1 MLIYDK
7 GYDLLNPLDAIERNK
22 QDIQDFKDANQ
33 TIAEFGI
40 TVVGILSS
48 ADQLPASGDNFG
60 DAYLIGTE
68 TPYDMRVWTRN
79 IPEQRAMW
87 VDLGAFP
94 LQGPQGPKGDKGS
107 QIYSGNGLPTITGQE
122 GDIYINTAT
131 GILYQYEG
139 TEWKEKFS
147 IKGPMGPRGLQGLQG
162 IQGPKGETGSM
173 GPIGPRGIQGPKGDY
188 GPSFNIQG
196 TLASTANLPTPTE
209 DMKSKGYCYIIP
221 DAEGVK
227 HVWVI
232 QGTDTLQWTDLGTA
246 GVQGPKGN
254 PGVGIDTLKYLHLTK
269 GNIKLTYNPT
279 DGIFLTSTGRAT
291 YKGENYHD
299 EDRDFDAT
307 LKLPIV
313 GKDGITID
321 KAADSEKIEISGSG
335 CVQKDT
341 SVAAQ
346 QVYGHAS
353 NGYPQMFYVTT
364 GNSNPNWL
372 CMYQAATSGAT
383 EPTGTGRLI
392 TQDPTQPYQAANKH
406 YVDDNY
412 YKKSRVV
419 DVSVCCLIPSTTT
432 SNGVAELVKGVEW
445 YGNNAPENIV
455 MLSALDQKVP
465 GDNTK
470 YTGDKEPTGNGT
482 VIVPE
487 PTRPYH
493 AANKKYVDNAVTNA
507 VIGDLVFKTLFSNH
521 QSIVGQGNIDLY
533 KHHVAITLN
542 YLGADYVFYTDI
554 YSSMN
559 FAIDSLTNLK
569 TYLGDNF
576 VQGFYG
582 ANKVVVT
589 PDLIRYSMQG
599 TLTPTTFY
607 CSIDTKNS
615 YSLQETPISGIT
627 FTDTVTTI

>member
-7 GYDLLNPLDAIERNK
+7 GYDLLNPLDAIEKNK
-22 QDIQDFKDANQ
+22 QDIQAFKDANQ

-162 IQGPKGETGSM
+162 IQGQKGETGRM
-173 GPIGPRGIQGPKGDY
+173 GPIGPQGIQGPKGDY

-196 TLASTANLPTPTE
+196 TLSSTANLPTPTE

-221 DAEGVK
+221 DAQGIK
-227 HVWVI
+227 HVWII
-232 QGTDTLQWTDLGTA
+232 QGTDTLQWTDLGPS
-246 GVQGPKGN
+246 GVQGPKGDT
-254 PGVGIDTLKYLHLTK
+254 GTGIDTLKYLHLTK
-269 GNIKLTYNPT
+269 GNIKAQYQPQ

-299 EDRDFDAT
+299 EDHDFDAT
-307 LKLPIV
+307 LRLPIF

-321 KAADSEKIEISGSG
+321 KAADSEKIEISGSSFL
-335 CVQKDT
+335 QKDT
-341 SVAAQ
+341 RNTGIRRAYTVNENGTNQEMMNIEVDVGPYNVYSLARRDGKNSVHGL
-346 QVYGHAS
+346 VPDS
-353 NGYPQMFYVTT
+353 
-364 GNSNPNWL
+364 
-372 CMYQAATSGAT
+372 
-383 EPTGTGRLI
+383 PTNTVLL
-392 TQDPTQPYQAANKH
+392 NKK

-412 YKKSRVV
+412 VKKVTTATQDSRVYGLNKDGTQTV
-419 DVSVCCLIPSTTT
+419 FPLAQNVPA
-432 SNGVAELVKGVEW
+432 GHQVAQ
-445 YGNNAPENIV
+445 YTADANIRTNKPI
-455 MLSALDQKVP
+455 SDLDC
-465 GDNTK
+465 
-470 YTGDKEPTGNGT
+470 
-482 VIVPE
+482 
-487 PTRPYH
+487 
-493 AANKKYVDNAVTNA
+493 ANKKYVDDAIAGLNPQ
-507 VIGDLVFKTLFSNH
+507 FKTLFGS
-521 QSIVGQGNIDLY
+521 QSIVGTGNIDLY
-533 KHHVAITLN
+533 RHHVKLSKTVSTEAALSE
-542 YLGADYVFYTDI
+542 YEYYTDI
-554 YSSMN
+554 ISSQN
-559 FAIDSLTNLK
+559 FPIQSLTDLK
-569 TYLGDNF
+569 TYLGNEF
-576 VQGFYG
+576 VKDIYG
-582 ANKVVVT
+582 WCTQTTTASGAVNKVYYG
-589 PDLIRYSMQG
+589 LAM
-599 TLTPTTFY
+599 
-607 CSIDTKNS
+607 
-615 YSLQETPISGIT
+615 
-627 FTDTVTTI
+627 TDTVILYQSMSNQGKLSQESITYYTITDTITTI

>member
-22 QDIQDFKDANQ
+22 QDIQAFKDANQ

-162 IQGPKGETGSM
+162 VKGDKGETGER
-173 GPIGPRGIQGPKGDY
+173 GPIGPMGTQGPKGDY

-196 TLASTANLPTPTE
+196 TLASTANLPHPTA
-209 DMKSKGYCYIIP
+209 DMKRGGYSYIIP
-221 DAEGVK
+221 DTEGVK

-246 GVQGPKGN
+246 GVQGERGPQGI
-254 PGVGIDTLKYLHLTK
+254 GIDTLTDLNLTL
-269 GNIKLTYNPT
+269 GDTTVQYNTT
-279 DGIFLTSTGRAT
+279 DGIQLTSTGRAT
-291 YKGENYHD
+291 YNGEQHD
-299 EDRDFDAT
+299 FTSDLA
-307 LKLPIV
+307 LPIV
-313 GKDGITID
+313 GKDGITIN

-335 CVQKDT
+335 LVKHYRNTGSTRAYIVGPNNNDDT
-341 SVAAQ
+341 IIIR
-346 QVYGHAS
+346 
-353 NGYPQMFYVTT
+353 
-364 GNSNPNWL
+364 
-372 CMYQAATSGAT
+372 SGAT
-383 EPTGTGRLI
+383 NAGSTLMLRAGDGSSEVAMPETPVDLSI
-392 TQDPTQPYQAANKH
+392 TNKK

-412 YKKSRVV
+412 RAK
-419 DVSVCCLIPSTTT
+419 I
-432 SNGVAELVKGVEW
+432 
-445 YGNNAPENIV
+445 
-455 MLSALDQKVP
+455 
-465 GDNTK
+465 
-470 YTGDKEPTGNGT
+470 KEPTGLMRAYIVNVQGQDDSIIVGT
-482 VIVPE
+482 SDGSSTPNRLCLYRSDTSGTTE
-487 PTRPYH
+487 PTGYLVVHTPLNAYQC
-493 AANKKYVDNAVTNA
+493 ANKKYVDEAVAAGT
-507 VIGDLVFKTLFSNH
+507 GTLQFKTLFGT
-521 QSIVGQGNIDLY
+521 QDIVGQGNIDLY
-533 KHHVAITLN
+533 KHHVKISITASS
-542 YLGADYVFYTDI
+542 YSFEFYTDI
-554 YSSMN
+554 ISSQN
-559 FAIDSLTNLK
+559 FPITSLTDLK
-569 TYLGDNF
+569 TYLGNEFTKD
-576 VQGFYG
+576 VYG
-582 ANKVVVT
+582 EGMYDSDKIVGLYITETAVKY
-589 PDLIRYSMQG
+589 LKAG
-599 TLTPTTFY
+599 TLSAL
-607 CSIDTKNS
+607 SISTA
-615 YSLQETPISGIT
+615 TI
-627 FTDTVTTI
+627 TDTVTTI

>member
-107 QIYSGNGLPTITGQE
+107 QFYSGNGLPTITGQE
-122 GDIYINTAT
+122 GDIYINTST

-162 IQGPKGETGSM
+162 IQGPKGETGNM
-173 GPIGPRGIQGPKGDY
+173 GPMGPRGIQGPKGDY

-221 DAEGVK
+221 DEQGVK
-227 HVWVI
+227 HVWII
-232 QGTDTLQWTDLGTA
+232 QGTDTLQWTDLGPS
-246 GVQGPKGN
+246 GVQGPKGDK
-254 PGVGIDTLKYLHLTK
+254 GTGIDTLKYLYLTKTK
-269 GNIKLTYNPT
+269 GNIKLQYKPQ
-279 DGIFLTSTGRAT
+279 DGILLTSISRAT

-299 EDRDFDAT
+299 EDHDFDTT
-307 LKLPIV
+307 LLLPIF

-335 CVQKDT
+335 CVQVNPITSGSFILYGQGYDGATGKTRPQYVQYEVSGAVANSIAQRRDNASLEAVFPDDPNDLTLTNKKYVDNNYVKKDT
-341 SVAAQ
+341 TSARV
-346 QVYGHAS
+346 VYGHNQDLS
-353 NGYPQMFYVTT
+353 KQMFYISENN
-364 GNSNPNWL
+364 GNPNWL
-372 CMYQAATSGAT
+372 VKYSGDDKAGAT
-383 EPTGTGRLI
+383 EPQGIGRI
-392 TQDPTQPYQAANKH
+392 CSKEPTQPYQ
-406 YVDDNY
+406 
-412 YKKSRVV
+412 
-419 DVSVCCLIPSTTT
+419 L
-432 SNGVAELVKGVEW
+432 
-445 YGNNAPENIV
+445 
-455 MLSALDQKVP
+455 
-465 GDNTK
+465 
-470 YTGDKEPTGNGT
+470 
-482 VIVPE
+482 
-487 PTRPYH
+487 
-493 AANKKYVDNAVTNA
+493 ANKKYVDEAIAGANPQN
-507 VIGDLVFKTLFSNH
+507 FKTLFGS
-521 QSIVGQGNIDLY
+521 QSIVGTGNIDLY
-533 KHHVAITLN
+533 KHHVKLSKSSSTAAATN
-542 YLGADYVFYTDI
+542 EYEYYTDI
-554 YSSMN
+554 ISSQN
-559 FAIDSLTNLK
+559 FPIESLTDLK
-569 TYLGDNF
+569 TYLGNEF
-576 VQGFYG
+576 VKDIYGFCTQTNTDSG
-582 ANKVVVT
+582 IVNKVYYG
-589 PDLIRYSMQG
+589 ISMTETLVLYQG
-599 TLTPTTFY
+599 MSNQGKLSQQ
-607 CSIDTKNS
+607 SIGEFT
-615 YSLQETPISGIT
+615 I
-627 FTDTVTTI
+627 TDTVTAI

>member
-22 QDIQDFKDANQ
+22 QDIQAFKDANQ

-162 IQGPKGETGSM
+162 IQGPKGETGRM
-173 GPIGPRGIQGPKGDY
+173 GPIGPQGIQGPKGDY

-196 TLASTANLPTPTE
+196 TLSSTANLPTPTA

-221 DAEGVK
+221 DAQGIK

-232 QGTDTLQWTDLGTA
+232 QGTDTLQWTDLGPS
-246 GVQGPKGN
+246 GIQGPKGDT
-254 PGVGIDTLKYLHLTK
+254 GTGIDTLKYLHLTK
-269 GNIKLTYNPT
+269 GNIKAQYYPQ
-279 DGIFLTSTGRAT
+279 DGIMLTSTGRAT
-291 YKGENYHD
+291 YTGENYHD
-299 EDRDFDAT
+299 EDHDFDAT
-307 LKLPIV
+307 LKLPIF

-335 CVQKDT
+335 CVQKTNDSYVLYGTTSGGVQLNRSFADNPKAGAIVQYSNEGSLKGNMGDNPAGNVLTNKNYVDNNFVKKDT
-341 SVAAQ
+341 TPGRVIYAHEA
-346 QVYGHAS
+346 
-353 NGYPQMFYVTT
+353 NGRPIMLYPQT
-364 GNSNPNWL
+364 GNTTLNAWWIPIYVEAGN
-372 CMYQAATSGAT
+372 GDNVV
-383 EPTGTGRLI
+383 GTGVLLTNI
-392 TQDPTQPYQAANKH
+392 PTKPYQ
-406 YVDDNY
+406 
-412 YKKSRVV
+412 
-419 DVSVCCLIPSTTT
+419 C
-432 SNGVAELVKGVEW
+432 
-445 YGNNAPENIV
+445 
-455 MLSALDQKVP
+455 
-465 GDNTK
+465 
-470 YTGDKEPTGNGT
+470 
-482 VIVPE
+482 
-487 PTRPYH
+487 
-493 AANKKYVDNAVTNA
+493 ANKKYVDDAVAGLNPQ
-507 VIGDLVFKTLFSNH
+507 FKTLFGS
-521 QSIVGQGNIDLY
+521 QSIVGTGNIDLY
-533 KHHVAITLN
+533 KHHVKISTN
-542 YLGADYVFYTDI
+542 SGTYSYEYYTDI
-554 YSSMN
+554 ISSQN
-559 FAIDSLTNLK
+559 FPIESLTDLK
-569 TYLGDNF
+569 TYLGDKF
-576 VQGFYG
+576 VKDIYG
-582 ANKVVVT
+582 E
-589 PDLIRYSMQG
+589 G
-599 TLTPTTFY
+599 TEDTDTTIGIY
-607 CSIDTKNS
+607 MTQAAIKYLQAGSLHAHSISTA
-615 YSLQETPISGIT
+615 TI
-627 FTDTVTTI
+627 TDTVTAI

>member
-162 IQGPKGETGSM
+162 IQGPKGEM
-173 GPIGPRGIQGPKGDY
+173 GPIGPMGPRGFKGDKGDY

-221 DAEGVK
+221 DTEGVK
-227 HVWVI
+227 HVWII
-232 QGTDTLQWTDLGTA
+232 QGTDTLQWTDLGPS
-246 GVQGPKGN
+246 GVQGPKGDT
-254 PGVGIDTLKYLHLTK
+254 GTGIDTLKFLYLTR
-269 GNIKLTYNPT
+269 GNIKANYYPKN
-279 DGIFLTSTGRAT
+279 GIDITSISRAT

-299 EDRDFDAT
+299 EDYDFKT
-307 LKLPIV
+307 FLQLPIF

-335 CVQKDT
+335 LV
-341 SVAAQ
+341 Q
-346 QVYGHAS
+346 QV
-353 NGYPQMFYVTT
+353 TT
-364 GNSNPNWL
+364 
-372 CMYQAATSGAT
+372 A
-383 EPTGTGRLI
+383 
-392 TQDPTQPYQAANKH
+392 TQDARVYGLWANGEQAVFKLSQNIPEDYNVAQYTADANIRTSTPINDLDCTNKK

-412 YKKSRVV
+412 VKKATTN
-419 DVSVCCLIPSTTT
+419 DISVYALNT
-432 SNGVAELVKGVEW
+432 SGDITKGVMW
-445 YGNNAPENIV
+445 YGNNASGNIV
-455 MLSALDQKVP
+455 SLSHLDQTLP
-465 GDNTK
+465 SDNTK
-470 YTGDKEPTGNGT
+470 YTGDIKPKDKGT
-482 VIVPE
+482 VLVPE

-493 AANKKYVDNAVTNA
+493 AANKKYVDEAVAGLNPQ
-507 VIGDLVFKTLFSNH
+507 FKTLFGS
-521 QSIVGQGNIDLY
+521 QSIVGTGNIDLY
-533 KHHVAITLN
+533 KHHVKISTN
-542 YLGADYVFYTDI
+542 SGTYSYEYYTDI
-554 YSSMN
+554 ISSQN
-559 FAIDSLTNLK
+559 FPIESLTDLK
-569 TYLGDNF
+569 TYLGDKF
-576 VQGFYG
+576 TKDIYG
-582 ANKVVVT
+582 E
-589 PDLIRYSMQG
+589 G
-599 TLTPTTFY
+599 TE
-607 CSIDTKNS
+607 D
-615 YSLQETPISGIT
+615 
-627 FTDTVTTI
+627 TDTTIGIYMTQAAIKYLQAGSLHAHSISTATISDTITTI

>member
-162 IQGPKGETGSM
+162 IQGVKGETGER
-173 GPIGPRGIQGPKGDY
+173 GPIGPQGIQGPKGDY

-209 DMKSKGYCYIIP
+209 DMKNKGYSYIIP
-221 DAEGVK
+221 DTEGVK
-227 HVWVI
+227 HLWVI
-232 QGTDTLQWTDLGTA
+232 QGTDTLQWTDLGPS
-246 GVQGPKGN
+246 GLQGPKGD
-254 PGVGIDTLKYLHLTK
+254 PGTGIDTLKYLHLTK
-269 GNIKLTYNPT
+269 GNIKAEYYPA

-299 EDRDFDAT
+299 EDHDFDAT
-307 LKLPIV
+307 LKLPIF
-313 GKDGITID
+313 GKDGITIN
-321 KAADSEKIEISGSG
+321 KATDSEKIEISGSELLLKPANPRG
-335 CVQKDT
+335 DNYNLKGVDSLGNQKDILL
-341 SVAAQ
+341 
-346 QVYGHAS
+346 S
-353 NGYPQMFYVTT
+353 NSLDITGAVLRTAGGRIFGY
-364 GNSNPNWL
+364 
-372 CMYQAATSGAT
+372 C
-383 EPTGTGRLI
+383 ED
-392 TQDPTQPYQAANKH
+392 TQTYDTPYTLTNKK

-412 YKKSRVV
+412 VKKTKPNSSYYQLYGLNTIGEQTFPV
-419 DVSVCCLIPSTTT
+419 DNSEGQIGAISKFWQSEVGANPP
-432 SNGVAELVKGVEW
+432 KG
-445 YGNNAPENIV
+445 Y
-455 MLSALDQKVP
+455 LLT
-465 GDNTK
+465 NT
-470 YTGDKEPTGNGT
+470 PTK
-482 VIVPE
+482 
-487 PTRPYH
+487 PYQC
-493 AANKKYVDNAVTNA
+493 ANKKYVDDAIAGANPQ
-507 VIGDLVFKTLFSNH
+507 FKTLFGT
-521 QSIVGQGNIDLY
+521 QSIVGTGNIDLY
-533 KHHVAITLN
+533 KHHVKFSKTSSTSAATN
-542 YLGADYVFYTDI
+542 EYEYYTDI
-554 YSSMN
+554 ISSQN
-559 FAIDSLTNLK
+559 FPISSLTDLK
-569 TYLGDNF
+569 TYLGNEF
-576 VQGFYG
+576 VKDIYGWCTQTTIDSGLVKKVYYGLSMTETVILYQSVSNQGKLSEE
-582 ANKVVVT
+582 N
-589 PDLIRYSMQG
+589 I
-599 TLTPTTFY
+599 TTFT
-607 CSIDTKNS
+607 I
-615 YSLQETPISGIT
+615 
-627 FTDTVTTI
+627 TDTVTTI

>member
-1 MLIYDK
+1 MLK
-7 GYDLLNPLDAIERNK
+7 FGNQEFRNLEEQVLK
-22 QDIQDFKDANQ
+22 NQQDIQDFKDGNQ

-173 GPIGPRGIQGPKGDY
+173 GPMGPRGIQGPKGDY

-209 DMKSKGYCYIIP
+209 DMKNKGYAYIIP
-221 DAEGVK
+221 DAQGVK
-227 HVWVI
+227 NVWVI

-246 GVQGPKGN
+246 GVQGPKGE
-254 PGVGIDTLKYLHLTK
+254 PGVGIDTLKYLHLTNRELRAK
-269 GNIKLTYNPT
+269 YYPQ
-279 DGIFLTSTGRAT
+279 DGIELTSTSRAI

-299 EDRDFDAT
+299 ENRDFETT
-307 LKLPIV
+307 LKIPIF
-313 GKDGITID
+313 GKDGITIN

-335 CVQKDT
+335 CVQVVPIT
-341 SVAAQ
+341 NGSFIL
-346 QVYGHAS
+346 YGQ
-353 NGYPQMFYVTT
+353 GY
-364 GNSNPNWL
+364 NPKGETRPFNVK
-372 CMYQAATSGAT
+372 YSISGAVAGSIAQRKDNASL
-383 EPTGTGRLI
+383 EAVFPD
-392 TQDPTQPYQAANKH
+392 DPNDLT
-406 YVDDNY
+406 
-412 YKKSRVV
+412 
-419 DVSVCCLIPSTTT
+419 LT
-432 SNGVAELVKGVEW
+432 
-445 YGNNAPENIV
+445 
-455 MLSALDQKVP
+455 
-465 GDNTK
+465 
-470 YTGDKEPTGNGT
+470 
-482 VIVPE
+482 
-487 PTRPYH
+487 
-493 AANKKYVDNAVTNA
+493 NKKYVDNNYVAKSASTNTVMIYARQSGREIEQQMDYSNTATSQFVPRRDVGGSIYIPDSSIGRSDYNFASGQEAVNKKYVDDA
-507 VIGDLVFKTLFSNH
+507 VAAANPHNFKTLFGN

-533 KHHVAITLN
+533 KHHVKISTN
-542 YLGADYVFYTDI
+542 SGTYSYEYYTDI
-554 YSSMN
+554 ISSQN
-559 FAIDSLTNLK
+559 FPIESITDLK
-569 TYLGDNF
+569 TYLGNEFTKDI
-576 VQGFYG
+576 YG
-582 ANKVVVT
+582 E
-589 PDLIRYSMQG
+589 G
-599 TLTPTTFY
+599 TEDTDKTIGIYMTQAAIKYLQAGSLHAH
-607 CSIDTKNS
+607 SISTA
-615 YSLQETPISGIT
+615 TI
-627 FTDTVTTI
+627 TDTVTSI

>member
-1 MLIYDK
+1 MLK
-7 GYDLLNPLDAIERNK
+7 FGNQEFRNLEEQVLK
-22 QDIQDFKDANQ
+22 NQQDIQDFKDGNQ

-162 IQGPKGETGSM
+162 IQGIKGDKGETGAV
-173 GPIGPRGIQGPKGDY
+173 GPQGIQGPPGAY

-196 TLASTANLPTPTE
+196 TLASTANLPTPTA

-221 DAEGVK
+221 DAQGVK

-232 QGTDTLQWTDLGTA
+232 QGTDTLQWTDLGTS
-246 GVQGPKGN
+246 GVQGPKGDK
-254 PGVGIDTLKYLHLTK
+254 GTGIDTLKYLHLTK
-269 GNIKLTYNPT
+269 GNIKAKYYPQ
-279 DGIFLTSTGRAT
+279 DGIDITSTGRAT
-291 YKGENYHD
+291 YRGENYHD
-299 EDRDFDAT
+299 EDHDFDAT
-307 LKLPIV
+307 LRLPIF
-313 GKDGITID
+313 GKDGITIS
-321 KAADSEKIEISGSG
+321 KAADLEKIEISGSG
-335 CVQKDT
+335 CVQQVTT
-341 SVAAQ
+341 STQDAR
-346 QVYGHAS
+346 VYGLNADGTQTVFALS
-353 NGYPQMFYVTT
+353 KNVPEEYNVAQYTT
-364 GNSNPNWL
+364 GNNIR
-372 CMYQAATSGAT
+372 TS
-383 EPTGTGRLI
+383 EPVNDLDCT
-392 TQDPTQPYQAANKH
+392 NKK

-412 YKKSRVV
+412 YKKAKVN
-419 DVSVCCLIPSTTT
+419 DVSVCLLTPDTTT
-432 SNGVAELVKGVEW
+432 SSSSELYRGTEW
-445 YGNNAPENIV
+445 YGNNAPGNIV
-455 MLSALDQKVP
+455 MLSDKDQLVP
-465 GDNTK
+465 GSTTS
-470 YTGDKEPTGNGT
+470 YTGDNRPSYKGT

-493 AANKKYVDNAVTNA
+493 VANKKYVDEAVTNA
-507 VIGDLVFKTLFSNH
+507 VIGDTVFKTLFSNH

-533 KHHVAITLN
+533 KHHVKISTN
-542 YLGADYVFYTDI
+542 SGTYSYDFYTDI
-554 YSSMN
+554 ISSQN
-559 FAIDSLTNLK
+559 FPINSLTDLK
-569 TYLGDNF
+569 TYLGNEFTKDIYGEGKEDNDKTIGIYMTQIA
-576 VQGFYG
+576 VNYLQAGSLH
-582 ANKVVVT
+582 AH
-589 PDLIRYSMQG
+589 
-599 TLTPTTFY
+599 
-607 CSIDTKNS
+607 SISTA
-615 YSLQETPISGIT
+615 TI
-627 FTDTVTTI
+627 TDTVTTI

>member
-7 GYDLLNPLDAIERNK
+7 GYDLLNPLDAIEKNK
-22 QDIQDFKDANQ
+22 QDIQAFKDANQ

-162 IQGPKGETGSM
+162 IQGPKGETGRI

-196 TLASTANLPTPTE
+196 TLSSTANLPTPTE

-221 DAEGVK
+221 DAQGIK
-227 HVWVI
+227 HVWII
-232 QGTDTLQWTDLGTA
+232 QGTDTLQWTDLGPS
-246 GVQGPKGN
+246 GVQGPKGDT
-254 PGVGIDTLKYLHLTK
+254 GTGIDTLKYLHLTK
-269 GNIKLTYNPT
+269 GNIKVQYQPQ

-299 EDRDFDAT
+299 EDHDFDAT
-307 LKLPIV
+307 LKLPIL
-313 GKDGITID
+313 GKDGITIN

-335 CVQKDT
+335 CVQRGTNVQVTNKGH
-341 SVAAQ
+341 
-346 QVYGHAS
+346 VYGY
-353 NGYPQMFYVTT
+353 NGDGTKVIDKEFIVNQDAEMESIALRTNKGELIANTT
-364 GNSNPNWL
+364 NT
-372 CMYQAATSGAT
+372 ATDNT
-383 EPTGTGRLI
+383 LT
-392 TQDPTQPYQAANKH
+392 NKK

-412 YKKSRVV
+412 YKKRKVY
-419 DVSVCCLIPSTTT
+419 DVSVCLLTPDTTT
-432 SNGVAELVKGVEW
+432 GGSSELYKYVEW

-455 MLSALDQKVP
+455 MLSDKDQKVP

-470 YTGDKEPTGNGT
+470 YTGDTRPTANGT

-493 AANKKYVDNAVTNA
+493 AANKKYVDDAVAGLNPQ
-507 VIGDLVFKTLFSNH
+507 FKTLFGS
-521 QSIVGQGNIDLY
+521 QSIVGTGNIDLY
-533 KHHVAITLN
+533 KHHVKLSKTSSTAAATSE
-542 YLGADYVFYTDI
+542 YEYYTDI
-554 YSSMN
+554 ISSQN
-559 FAIDSLTNLK
+559 FPIESLTDLK
-569 TYLGDNF
+569 TYLGNEF
-576 VQGFYG
+576 VKDIYGFCTQT
-582 ANKVVVT
+582 NT
-589 PDLIRYSMQG
+589 D
-599 TLTPTTFY
+599 
-607 CSIDTKNS
+607 
-615 YSLQETPISGIT
+615 SGIVKKVYYGLSMT
-627 FTDTVTTI
+627 DTLVLYQSVSNKGELSQLSIGEFTITDTVTAI

>member
-22 QDIQDFKDANQ
+22 QDIQAFKDANQ

-162 IQGPKGETGSM
+162 IQGIKGDTGER
-173 GPIGPRGIQGPKGDY
+173 GPIGPRGIQGPPGAY

-221 DAEGVK
+221 DAQGIK
-227 HVWVI
+227 HVWII

-254 PGVGIDTLKYLHLTK
+254 TGTGIDTLKYLHLTK
-269 GNIKLTYNPT
+269 GNIKAQYQPQ

-299 EDRDFDAT
+299 EDHDFDAT
-307 LKLPIV
+307 LKLPIF
-313 GKDGITID
+313 GKDGITIN
-321 KAADSEKIEISGSG
+321 KAADSEKIEISGSELLKKTTTPFIVYSTNG
-335 CVQKDT
+335 DGKQINRPITSSAISGYIPQYSNYGTIRTQNPDVDT
-341 SVAAQ
+341 D
-346 QVYGHAS
+346 
-353 NGYPQMFYVTT
+353 
-364 GNSNPNWL
+364 
-372 CMYQAATSGAT
+372 AT
-383 EPTGTGRLI
+383 
-392 TQDPTQPYQAANKH
+392 NKK

-412 YKKSRVV
+412 VKLV
-419 DVSVCCLIPSTTT
+419 DPGVFDVLKVYGYIASHGKQPILIEGNTGPRNYT
-432 SNGVAELVKGVEW
+432 LVYRNE
-445 YGNNAPENIV
+445 NATFEVGEP
-455 MLSALDQKVP
+455 Q
-465 GDNTK
+465 T
-470 YTGDKEPTGNGT
+470 DKNPAT
-482 VIVPE
+482 
-487 PTRPYH
+487 
-493 AANKKYVDNAVTNA
+493 KKYVDDAVAGLNPQ
-507 VIGDLVFKTLFSNH
+507 FKTLFGS
-521 QSIVGQGNIDLY
+521 QSIVGTGNIDLY
-533 KHHVAITLN
+533 KHHVKLSKTSSTAAATSE
-542 YLGADYVFYTDI
+542 YEYYTDI
-554 YSSMN
+554 ISSQN
-559 FAIDSLTNLK
+559 FPINSLTDLK
-569 TYLGDNF
+569 TYLGNEF
-576 VQGFYG
+576 VKDIYG
-582 ANKVVVT
+582 YCTQTTIDSGIVNKVYYG
-589 PDLIRYSMQG
+589 ISMTETLVLYQG
-599 TLTPTTFY
+599 MSNQGKLSQQ
-607 CSIDTKNS
+607 SIGEFT
-615 YSLQETPISGIT
+615 I
-627 FTDTVTTI
+627 TDTVTTI

>member
-22 QDIQDFKDANQ
+22 QDIQAFKDANQ

-48 ADQLPASGDNFG
+48 ANQLPASGDNFG
-60 DAYLIGTE
+60 DAYLIGTK

-162 IQGPKGETGSM
+162 IQGLKGETGSM
-173 GPIGPRGIQGPKGDY
+173 GPMGPRGIQGPKGDY

-209 DMKSKGYCYIIP
+209 DMKNKGYAYIIP
-221 DAEGVK
+221 DAQGVK

-232 QGTDTLQWTDLGTA
+232 QGTDTLQWTDLGPS
-246 GVQGPKGN
+246 GIKGEKGE
-254 PGVGIDTLKYLHLTK
+254 PGVGINTLKYLHLTK
-269 GNIKLTYNPT
+269 GNIKLNYYPQ

-299 EDRDFDAT
+299 EDHDFDTT
-307 LKLPIV
+307 LKLPIF
-313 GKDGITID
+313 GKDGITIN
-321 KAADSEKIEISGSG
+321 KVADSEKIEISGSG
-335 CVQKDT
+335 CVQKTNAPFVLYGTTTEGAQLNRSFTNNPSPNAIAQYGNTGLLKTNAPVEDLDCTNKKYVDDNYVKKDT
-341 SVAAQ
+341 SVANQ
-346 QVYGHAS
+346 QVYGHSA
-353 NGYPQMFYVTT
+353 NGKPQMFYVAEE
-364 GNSNPNWL
+364 NANANWL
-372 CMYQAATSGAT
+372 CKYQSSTLGAT
-383 EPTGTGRLI
+383 EPAGTGRLI

-406 YVDDNY
+406 YVD
-412 YKKSRVV
+412 
-419 DVSVCCLIPSTTT
+419 
-432 SNGVAELVKGVEW
+432 E
-445 YGNNAPENIV
+445 
-455 MLSALDQKVP
+455 
-465 GDNTK
+465 
-470 YTGDKEPTGNGT
+470 
-482 VIVPE
+482 
-487 PTRPYH
+487 
-493 AANKKYVDNAVTNA
+493 AVTNA

-582 ANKVVVT
+582 ATKIT
-589 PDLIRYSMQG
+589 ISEALIRYGLQG
-599 TLTPTTFY
+599 TLTSTTFY
-607 CSIDTKNS
+607 WPVYTKDS
-615 YSLQETPISGIT
+615 YRMEEIPISDIT
-627 FTDTVTTI
+627 ITDTVTAI